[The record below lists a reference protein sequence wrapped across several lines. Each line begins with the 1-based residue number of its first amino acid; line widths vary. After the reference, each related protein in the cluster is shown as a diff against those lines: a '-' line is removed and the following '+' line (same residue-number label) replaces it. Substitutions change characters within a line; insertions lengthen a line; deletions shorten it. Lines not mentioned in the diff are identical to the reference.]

1 MDICKHMS
9 EEEKR
14 GFWQRWR
21 YKYRFVILNSDNFEE
36 RLSFKL
42 SRLNVFVLSSF
53 FLVFLIGGTILLI
66 SLTPLREYIPGYTS
80 TNMRRDVV
88 KLNHMSDSLL
98 TLIESKDRYLKNIQ
112 LIIDGKTPEE
122 INDTNTIRTRS
133 LENIIFETVYED
145 SVLRTQIEDE
155 ERFNLFASASNKEQN
170 IESVLFF
177 TPISGVVTQSFD
189 PKNQHLGVDVVA
201 KENEAIKAT
210 LDGTVALASWT
221 SETGYI
227 IAILHD
233 NNLFSVYKHNSVLL
247 KKQGDKVGAGEA
259 IAIIGNSGELSSGP
273 HLHFELWY
281 YNKPIDPEQYIVF

>member
-1 MDICKHMS
+1 MATKLFYFVIKLDLQKVNFFDICRRMS

-14 GFWQRWR
+14 GFWKRWR

-122 INDTNTIRTRS
+122 INDTNTIRTRG

-189 PKNQHLGVDVVA
+189 PKNL
-201 KENEAIKAT
+201 
-210 LDGTVALASWT
+210 
-221 SETGYI
+221 
-227 IAILHD
+227 
-233 NNLFSVYKHNSVLL
+233 
-247 KKQGDKVGAGEA
+247 
-259 IAIIGNSGELSSGP
+259 
-273 HLHFELWY
+273 
-281 YNKPIDPEQYIVF
+281 

>member
-98 TLIESKDRYLKNIQ
+98 TLIERKDRYLKNIQ